1 MKKNTMKTNINQIR
15 KISSKMPKTINEAIN
30 FNETDDM
37 DMEMM
42 DDEPMGDEPMGDE
55 PMEKE
60 AMGDSNTNIDNFI
73 ANMRKESL
81 GIMKALADN
90 PDDSVYQFAKKIFQL
105 ADKAHEDQKEGKD
118 IMIGFNP
125 KFLID
130 ALRVIDDE
138 TIDIYYVNSK
148 APCFIRDENQT
159 YIYLILPVNFVA

>member
-42 DDEPMGDEPMGDE
+42 DDEPMGDEPM
-55 PMEKE
+55 EKE
-60 AMGDSNTNIDNFI
+60 TMGDSNTNIDNFI

-118 IMIGFNP
+118 INGQP
-125 KFLID
+125 KQQMGNGQQ
-130 ALRVIDDE
+130 R
-138 TIDIYYVNSK
+138 
-148 APCFIRDENQT
+148 PM
-159 YIYLILPVNFVA
+159 

>member
-37 DMEMM
+37 DMM
-42 DDEPMGDEPMGDE
+42 DMDMPEEGPEEELPT
-55 PMEKE
+55 E
-60 AMGDSNTNIDNFI
+60 APVAEDTHNIDNFI
-73 ANMRKESL
+73 SNMRKESL

-118 IMIGFNP
+118 INGQPKQQMNP
-125 KFLID
+125 Q
-130 ALRVIDDE
+130 R
-138 TIDIYYVNSK
+138 
-148 APCFIRDENQT
+148 PM
-159 YIYLILPVNFVA
+159 

>member
-60 AMGDSNTNIDNFI
+60 TMGDSNTNIDNFI

-118 IMIGFNP
+118 INGQPKRQMGNNP
-125 KFLID
+125 Q
-130 ALRVIDDE
+130 R
-138 TIDIYYVNSK
+138 
-148 APCFIRDENQT
+148 PM
-159 YIYLILPVNFVA
+159 

>member
-37 DMEMM
+37 DMM
-42 DDEPMGDEPMGDE
+42 DMDMPEEGPEEELPT
-55 PMEKE
+55 E
-60 AMGDSNTNIDNFI
+60 APVAEDTRNIDNFI
-73 ANMRKESL
+73 SNMRKESL

-118 IMIGFNP
+118 INGQPKQQMNP
-125 KFLID
+125 Q
-130 ALRVIDDE
+130 R
-138 TIDIYYVNSK
+138 
-148 APCFIRDENQT
+148 PM
-159 YIYLILPVNFVA
+159 